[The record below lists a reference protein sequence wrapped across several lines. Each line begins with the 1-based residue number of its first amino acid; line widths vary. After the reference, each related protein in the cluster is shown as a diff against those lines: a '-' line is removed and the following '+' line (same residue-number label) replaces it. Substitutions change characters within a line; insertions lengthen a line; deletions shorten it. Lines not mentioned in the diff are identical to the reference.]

1 MQLVNI
7 LCKLAQF
14 YIPKKWQL
22 STERFGEIRYC
33 HRVSVNTQKLLNFF
47 TYIKECISY
56 NYVYLILTRVN
67 NSA

>member
-22 STERFGEIRYC
+22 STEHFAEIRYC
-33 HRVSVNTQKLLNFF
+33 HRVSVTYTETTEFFHIYYGMHKLQLRIFNFD
-47 TYIKECISY
+47 
-56 NYVYLILTRVN
+56 TR
-67 NSA
+67 